1 MPERK
6 PMSLEVLSTIFAGLT
21 FAVIAAT
28 AIAAIVQL
36 RHLRASNQ
44 MNALLALM
52 QLWES
57 PEMQR
62 YFQYTFNELP
72 KKLKDPEFLALFNAG
87 ALSRTD
93 HPELL
98 VADYWEQIGAYAK
111 HGLFDEASWLD
122 IASAQV
128 LRSWQ
133 VLEPIIAARRKSDGN
148 QATFENFEYLAVRA
162 TLWNR
167 RYPDGNW
174 RPGLPRMADLGKS

>member
-1 MPERK
+1 
-6 PMSLEVLSTIFAGLT
+6 MSLELLSTLFAGLT

-72 KKLKDPEFLALFNAG
+72 KKLKDPEFLAVYSAG

-122 IASAQV
+122 IANSQV

-133 VLEPIIAARRKSDGN
+133 VLKPIIAVRRKSQGE
-148 QATFENFEYLAVRA
+148 AAFENFEYLAVRA
-162 TLWNR
+162 TLWNQ

-174 RPGLPRMADLGKS
+174 RPGLPRMADLEKS

>member
-1 MPERK
+1 
-6 PMSLEVLSTIFAGLT
+6 MSLEVLSTVFAGLT

-52 QLWES
+52 ELWQS

-62 YFQYTFNELP
+62 YFQYTYSELP
-72 KKLKDPEFLALFNAG
+72 NKLKDPEFLDDYGGGPMRRA
-87 ALSRTD
+87 D
-93 HPELL
+93 HPELM
-98 VADYWEQIGAYAK
+98 VADFWEQIGTFAK
-111 HGLFDEASWLD
+111 HGLLQEASWLD
-122 IASAQV
+122 AASSQV

-133 VLEPIIAARRKSDGN
+133 IMEPLIAARRKKDGSR
-148 QATFENFEYLAVRA
+148 AAFENFEYLAVRA
-162 TLWNR
+162 ALWTL

-174 RPGLPRMADLGKS
+174 RRGLPRMADLEKS